1 MSSWVHPHLIS
12 LKLLLHLQTH
22 PFSSIFLLHKM
33 NKRYLCIP
41 VFFLYL
47 NCFSGSPNLPKKS
60 KLYLN
65 INISLPMISTWINN
79 LWHFLSMKHFERKN
93 LYPYAILLCTSH
105 FLQSHSFDLYFTETI
120 FVHSVIFFF
129 FGEFLKVTSFSGH
142 F

>member
-1 MSSWVHPHLIS
+1 MSSWVHPYLIS

-47 NCFSGSPNLPKKS
+47 SCFPGSPNLPKKS

-65 INISLPMISTWINN
+65 IDISLPMISTWINN
-79 LWHFLSMKHFERKN
+79 LWHFLSMKHFERKKSVSIC
-93 LYPYAILLCTSH
+93 YFIMDFSFPGV
-105 FLQSHSFDLYFTETI
+105 SFDLYFIETI
-120 FVHSVIFFF
+120 FVYSVL
-129 FGEFLKVTSFSGH
+129 FLFIS
-142 F
+142 

>member
-1 MSSWVHPHLIS
+1 MSSWVHPYLIS

-47 NCFSGSPNLPKKS
+47 SCFPGSPNLPKKS

-65 INISLPMISTWINN
+65 IDISLPMISTWINN
-79 LWHFLSMKHFERKN
+79 LWHFLSMKHFERKKSVSICYFIMDFSFPGVSLLWFVFYWN
-93 LYPYAILLCTSH
+93 YFCIFSTFFCLYLR
-105 FLQSHSFDLYFTETI
+105 
-120 FVHSVIFFF
+120 VIN
-129 FGEFLKVTSFSGH
+129 SGWH
-142 F
+142 L